1 MPHHIIFF
9 IIYIFNMYNDETTQ
23 ITTKGSDIM
32 NFEELFPSEQ
42 SMMEGMLSVVSATV
56 QDIVKTI
63 NLED

>member
-1 MPHHIIFF
+1 
-9 IIYIFNMYNDETTQ
+9 MYNDETTQ

-32 NFEELFPSEQ
+32 NFEDLFPSEQ
-42 SMMEGMLSVVSATV
+42 SMMEDMFSVVSATV